1 MKININSIK
10 QSILIVLVLISMCY
24 VVFVNNIAV
33 SISEEAHLN
42 RLILFV
48 HTFAKWKSKM
58 HASASKS
65 SNIIVNAF
73 AYQISMRI
81 HSLADLYE
89 LIHLL

>member
-1 MKININSIK
+1 
-10 QSILIVLVLISMCY
+10 
-24 VVFVNNIAV
+24 
-33 SISEEAHLN
+33 
-42 RLILFV
+42 
-48 HTFAKWKSKM
+48 M